1 MFIPYVQEATGMVEG
16 KYRCGI
22 YKQNSHTKF
31 LMIKKIPFLT
41 WIIYWMGL
49 TVDLNLHKSNKL
61 ECIATATVQNEKQTV
76 KRLKNIKE
84 AELQWTLVQPHF
96 TWVSIR
102 EEKEGIKEKN
112 GQNLP
117 NLMKL

>member
-1 MFIPYVQEATGMVEG
+1 
-16 KYRCGI
+16 
-22 YKQNSHTKF
+22 
-31 LMIKKIPFLT
+31 
-41 WIIYWMGL
+41 MGL
-49 TVDLNLHKSNKL
+49 TVDLNLHKINKL
-61 ECIATATVQNEKQTV
+61 ECIATATVQNEKKTV

-84 AELQWTLVQPHF
+84 AEFQWNLVQPHF
-96 TWVSIR
+96 IWVSMR